1 MGHVHLQSLRC
12 ISARLPI
19 RWRLALVSF
28 GLLAILLSAL
38 GIFVS
43 ITEEQALFDNQAVA
57 LHNEAQLAINSDKG
71 GKLSLTASPAVPA
84 AQPKPAPALAT
95 SATTLVQRL
104 AGTSIRAEVLLA
116 DGTILASSNT
126 VLLVPQEVSLPDSDI
141 QQALSGQ
148 LQQTSYIL
156 ANDVSGQR
164 QLVVLLP
171 LYYGQS
177 AVAVLQLNTPTASI
191 DSTITTTRVILVLG
205 ILGTLIIAGAL
216 TLPLVGV
223 ALRPLSEMERASRRI
238 ADGALSLRLQVPA
251 THDEFERL
259 SRSFNHMIARL
270 QETIE
275 RQKQFVADVS
285 HELRTPLTAVGG
297 SLEML
302 MLGADSGDRETRRR
316 LLHSS
321 YAEVARMQRL
331 VEDLLMLTRI
341 DEGRIQLREE
351 VIAPGTLL
359 HDVCEEARHVAKGR
373 YIECSVDPDISD
385 IRADS
390 DRLRQVLLNII
401 DNACKFTAL
410 GGMVK
415 VTARQEG
422 AAHVIIT
429 VQDSGIGIVPEALP
443 HVFDRFYRADPA
455 RTRSHE
461 QIGGSGLGLAIAKGL
476 IEAQRGSIDI
486 NSTPGVGTTVTIEL
500 PSYTHKK
507 E

>member
-1 MGHVHLQSLRC
+1 MHQGQLQSLRVF
-12 ISARLPI
+12 STRLPI

-28 GLLAILLSAL
+28 CLLAILLSVL
-38 GIFVS
+38 GVFVS
-43 ITEEQALFDNQAVA
+43 ITEEQALYRNQVAA
-57 LHNEAQLAINSDKG
+57 LHDEAQLAISSGKG
-71 GKLSLTASPAVPA
+71 GKLSLTATAAPSP
-84 AQPKPAPALAT
+84 AQPKPAPAITT

-104 AGTSIRAEVLLA
+104 AGISIRAEVISA
-116 DGTILASSNT
+116 DGTLLASSKN
-126 VLLVPQEVSLPDSDI
+126 VPLVPSAVKLPYSDI
-141 QQALSGQ
+141 QQALTAPQ
-148 LQQTSYIL
+148 QQTSFML
-156 ANDVSGQR
+156 ANDVSGRQ
-164 QLVVLLP
+164 QLVILLP
-171 LYYGQS
+171 LYHGQS
-177 AVAVLQLNTPTASI
+177 AIAVLQLSTPTTSI
-191 DSTITTTRVILVLG
+191 FSFITTTRLILVLG
-205 ILGTLIIAGAL
+205 ILGTLILAALL

-238 ADGALSLRLQVPA
+238 AGGELSLRLQVPP

-259 SRSFNHMIARL
+259 ARSFNHMITRL

-321 YAEVARMQRL
+321 YAELRRMQRL

-351 VIAPGTLL
+351 VIAPGMLL

-373 YIECSVDPDISD
+373 FIECSVDPNISD

-390 DRLRQVLLNII
+390 DKLRQVLLNII
-401 DNACKFTAL
+401 DNACKFTAV

-415 VTARQEG
+415 VTACQQG
-422 AAHVIIT
+422 AAQVMIT
-429 VQDSGIGIVPEALP
+429 VQDSGVGIAQEALP
-443 HVFDRFYRADPA
+443 HVFDRFYRADSA
-455 RTRSHE
+455 RARSPE
-461 QIGGSGLGLAIAKGL
+461 QVGGSGLGLAIAKGL
-476 IEAQRGSIDI
+476 IEAQGGTIAI

-500 PSYTHKK
+500 PTYNH
-507 E
+507 

>member
-1 MGHVHLQSLRC
+1 MRHGQLQSLRGLNTH
-12 ISARLPI
+12 LPI

-28 GLLAILLSAL
+28 CLLAVLLSAL
-38 GIFVS
+38 GVFVS
-43 ITEEQALFDNQAVA
+43 ITEEQALYRNQAIA
-57 LHNEAQLAINSDKG
+57 LHDEAQLAINSGKG
-71 GKLSLTASPAVPA
+71 GKLSLTTSAAPSPAQA
-84 AQPKPAPALAT
+84 KPAPAINT

-104 AGTSIRAEVLLA
+104 AGISIRAEVISA
-116 DGTILASSNT
+116 DGTLLASSNN
-126 VLLVPQEVSLPDSDI
+126 VPLVPQAVKLPDSDI
-141 QQALSGQ
+141 QQALTVPQ
-148 LQQTSYIL
+148 EQTSSYLL

-171 LYYGQS
+171 LYQGQS
-177 AVAVLQLNTPTASI
+177 VIAVLQLSTPTASI
-191 DSTITTTRVILVLG
+191 DSFITTTRLFLVLG
-205 ILGTLIIAGAL
+205 IFGTLLLAAAL

-238 ADGALSLRLQVPA
+238 ADGALSLRLQVSP

-259 SRSFNHMIARL
+259 ARSFNHMVTRL
-270 QETIE
+270 QKTIE

-359 HDVCEEARHVAKGR
+359 HDVCEEARQVAKGR
-373 YIECSVDPDISD
+373 HIECFVDPNISY

-390 DRLRQVLLNII
+390 DKLRQVLLNII
-401 DNACKFTAL
+401 DNACKFTAI
-410 GGMVK
+410 GGSVK
-415 VTARQEG
+415 VMTSQQDAE
-422 AAHVIIT
+422 HVMIT
-429 VQDSGIGIVPEALP
+429 VQDSGIGIAQEALP

-455 RTRSHE
+455 RARSHD

-476 IEAQRGSIDI
+476 IEAQGGTIAI
-486 NSTPGVGTTVTIEL
+486 NSTPGAGATVTIEL
-500 PSYTHKK
+500 LSYNH
-507 E
+507 